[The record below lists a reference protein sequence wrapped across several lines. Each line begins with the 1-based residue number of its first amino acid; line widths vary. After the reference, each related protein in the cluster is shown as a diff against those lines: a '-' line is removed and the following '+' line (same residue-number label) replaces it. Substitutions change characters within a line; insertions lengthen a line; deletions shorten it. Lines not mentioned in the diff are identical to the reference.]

1 MNKENQEESISFKDT
16 QDVLG
21 ESRRIY
27 KYQGYSR

>member
-1 MNKENQEESISFKDT
+1 MNQENQEESISFKDT
-16 QDVLG
+16 QDKSK